1 MRARERGIARGGF
14 DFKAGLRFE
23 ARRAEY
29 AQGVFLETFAS
40 IAYGSNRVG
49 FDIARAA
56 ERVEDAARRVVG
68 DGVHGE
74 VAPCEV
80 ELDVIDEF
88 HVVGVPRV
96 GIRALDAVRGY
107 LDGFPAYN
115 GGNGAVL
122 RSRFVYGVSL
132 IEQNLLGS
140 PPWGIRRYVGVMG
153 RASHE
158 FVAYPAAYNP
168 RLAIAFFKGAN
179 CYCRRGVGYYVDS
192 SIHGES
198 IVEKCWLTSVFC
210 DVTRIFCKARKRR
223 LILSSIFFFEWP
235 IWRFCRYF
243 AGAFSPIE
251 SLSVPRIAR
260 RSPRKTIQALRMID
274 GAFAT

>member
-1 MRARERGIARGGF
+1 MRARECGIARGWF
-14 DFKAGLRFE
+14 DFEAGLRLE

-29 AQGVFLETFAS
+29 AQGVFLEAFAC
-40 IAYGSNRVG
+40 IAYGPNRAG

-80 ELDVIDEF
+80 EFDAVDEF
-88 HVVGVPRV
+88 HVIGVSGV
-96 GIRALDAVRGY
+96 GIGAFDAIRGD
-107 LDGFPAYN
+107 LDGFPAYD

-153 RASHE
+153 CASHE
-158 FVAYPAAYNP
+158 FVAYPAAHNP
-168 RLAIAFFKGAN
+168 RLATAFFKGAN
-179 CYCRRGVGYYVDS
+179 CYCRRGVDHYVDS

-198 IVEKCWLTSVFC
+198 IVEKCWLTSVLC
-210 DVTRIFCKARKRR
+210 DVTRIFLQSPKTP
-223 LILSSIFFFEWP
+223 IDTFFDF
-235 IWRFCRYF
+235 
-243 AGAFSPIE
+243 
-251 SLSVPRIAR
+251 L
-260 RSPRKTIQALRMID
+260 L
-274 GAFAT
+274 